1 MLFRTLRCDLNLAA
15 FSLLSCLSGCAVV
28 NTGATVVK
36 AGATVVGTS
45 VSVASTVVGTT
56 VDVSLKAAGTGIA
69 LASAGVT
76 AASTAKSVTVAA
88 AGTAI
93 AAGSVVAGAAVAASA
108 FTAPSANRGADD
120 VATAPV
126 VAMSADRYVA
136 QDGRQWTTR
145 NCADALPGQ
154 PALWVAMRSGETEIR
169 TSTGAACP
177 VLIAN

>member
-1 MLFRTLRCDLNLAA
+1 MLFRTLRRDLNLAA

-28 NTGATVVK
+28 NTGAIVVK

-56 VDVSLKAAGTGIA
+56 ADVSLRAAEAGIA

-76 AASTAKSVTVAA
+76 AASSAKSVTVAA

-93 AAGSVVAGAAVAASA
+93 AAGSVVAGAAVAARA
-108 FTAPSANRGADD
+108 FAGSSANRRADD

-126 VAMSADRYVA
+126 VAVSADRYA
-136 QDGRQWTTR
+136 APDGRQWTTR
-145 NCADALPGQ
+145 NCADALAGQ